1 MTKSADII
9 KKGKEVVRIE
19 AEAVAALEDR
29 IDQNFAKAVEVL
41 FACRGRV
48 VVTGMGKSGNVAR
61 KIVATFNST
70 GTPAL
75 FLHPS
80 DALHGDLGMV
90 RKEDVVICISKSGD
104 TAELHSLLP
113 MFKRIGVPIIA
124 MVGNPN
130 SKLALISDMI
140 LDAGVKEEACP
151 YDLAP
156 TSSSTAALV
165 FGDALAMALLQLRN
179 FTVEDFALYHPG
191 GSVGRRLLL
200 KIEELMVKDG
210 AVPRVKR
217 DIPIRD
223 AIIEMTS
230 KRLGATCVVDGG
242 GKLIGIITDG
252 DLRRF
257 LQKTTDFTHITA
269 EMVMTKHPKTIPEN
283 VLAALALQEMEAHN
297 ISQLI
302 VVDGEHRPVGMVHL
316 HELVKAGLGGETP

>member
-1 MTKSADII
+1 MTKPADII

-29 IDQNFAKAVEVL
+29 IDQSFAQAVEVL

-90 RKEDVVICISKSGD
+90 RKEDVVVCISKSGD

-124 MVGNPN
+124 MVGNPS
-130 SKLALISDMI
+130 SKLGQISDI
-140 LDAGVKEEACP
+140 TLDVGVKEEACP

-200 KIEELMVKDG
+200 KIEELMVKDD

-257 LQKTTDFTHITA
+257 LQKTTDVTHITA
-269 EMVMTKHPKTIPEN
+269 EMVMTEHPKTISEN
-283 VLAALALQEMEAHN
+283 VLAALALQEMETHN
-297 ISQLI
+297 ISQLV

-316 HELVKAGLGGETP
+316 HELVKAGLGGDTP

>member
-1 MTKSADII
+1 
-9 KKGKEVVRIE
+9 
-19 AEAVAALEDR
+19 
-29 IDQNFAKAVEVL
+29 
-41 FACRGRV
+41 V

-70 GTPAL
+70 GTPSL

-90 RKEDVVICISKSGD
+90 RREDVVLCISKSGD
-104 TAELHSLLP
+104 TAELQSLLP
-113 MFKRIGVPIIA
+113 MFKRIGVPIIS
-124 MVGNPN
+124 MVGTRN
-130 SKLALISDMI
+130 SKVAQHSDI
-140 LDAGVKEEACP
+140 VLDAGVREEACP

-165 FGDALAMALLQLRN
+165 FGDALAMALLDQRN
-179 FTVEDFALYHPG
+179 FTVEDFARYHPG
-191 GSVGRRLLL
+191 GSLGRRLLL
-200 KIEELMVKDG
+200 EIGELMVKND
-210 AVPRVKR
+210 AVPKVRR

-230 KRLGATCVVDGG
+230 KRLGATCVVGADR
-242 GKLIGIITDG
+242 KLLGIITDG

-257 LQKTTDFTHITA
+257 LQKAGDVTDITA
-269 EMVMTKHPKTIPEN
+269 EMVMTRHPKTITEN
-283 VLAALALQEMEAHN
+283 VLAAVALQEMETHN

-302 VVDGEHRPVGMVHL
+302 VVDAANRPVGMVHL

>member
-1 MTKSADII
+1 
-9 KKGKEVVRIE
+9 
-19 AEAVAALEDR
+19 
-29 IDQNFAKAVEVL
+29 
-41 FACRGRV
+41 
-48 VVTGMGKSGNVAR
+48 
-61 KIVATFNST
+61 
-70 GTPAL
+70 
-75 FLHPS
+75 
-80 DALHGDLGMV
+80 
-90 RKEDVVICISKSGD
+90 
-104 TAELHSLLP
+104 

-217 DIPIRD
+217 DIPI
-223 AIIEMTS
+223 A
-230 KRLGATCVVDGG
+230 K
-242 GKLIGIITDG
+242 
-252 DLRRF
+252 
-257 LQKTTDFTHITA
+257 
-269 EMVMTKHPKTIPEN
+269 
-283 VLAALALQEMEAHN
+283 
-297 ISQLI
+297 
-302 VVDGEHRPVGMVHL
+302 
-316 HELVKAGLGGETP
+316 

>member
-1 MTKSADII
+1 MTRAADII
-9 KKGKEVVRIE
+9 RKGKEVVRIE
-19 AEAVAALEDR
+19 AEAVAALEAR
-29 IDQNFAKAVEVL
+29 IDQNFAQAVEVL

-104 TAELHSLLP
+104 TAELHNLLP

-200 KIEELMVKDG
+200 KIEELMVKDD

-257 LQKTTDFTHITA
+257 LQKTTDVTHITA
-269 EMVMTKHPKTIPEN
+269 EMVMTKHPKTISEN

-297 ISQLI
+297 ISQLV
-302 VVDGEHRPVGMVHL
+302 VVDGAHRPVGMVHL
-316 HELVKAGLGGETP
+316 HELVKAGLGGDTP